1 MPLQSSPT
9 LSPSADFRETA
20 RLFFI
25 HLRLNFQILLAP
37 IFLWGYYLAG
47 GQPDLRF
54 WVAFVAFHV
63 FLYGG
68 TTVYNSCYDRDEGP
82 VGGLERPPPVV
93 AALLPLSVVWQGIG
107 LALALWVN
115 VSVGVIYGLIFAL
128 STAYSRPWPR
138 LKGRPIAGLLAV
150 ALGQGVLAAGGGW
163 AVADPRFAMLY
174 PPGAAAVLAAA
185 AFTSGFYPITQI
197 YQVDEDLSRG
207 DLTFAAWAGPS
218 TTFGFGLVTMTAA
231 VGVLGVVFFRLF
243 GLAQTVLLL
252 LFCLGWLAMIG
263 RWAVTFD
270 AGQVLANYRRVMRLY
285 RLMTLGFLGFICL
298 HLFNLWP
305 FA

>member
-1 MPLQSSPT
+1 MPHPPPPDISP
-9 LSPSADFRETA
+9 PIDFREVA

-47 GQPDLRF
+47 GQPDLQF
-54 WVAFVAFHV
+54 WVAFVAFHG

-68 TTVYNSCYDRDEGP
+68 ATVYNSYYDRDEGP
-82 VGGLERPPPVV
+82 VGGLEHPPPVV
-93 AALLPLSVVWQGIG
+93 PALLPLSLIWQVVG

-115 VSVGVIYGLIFAL
+115 VTVGLFYGLIFAL
-128 STAYSRPWPR
+128 FTAYSRPRPR
-138 LKGRPIAGLLAV
+138 LKGRPILGLMTV

-163 AVADPRFAMLY
+163 AVADPRFAALT
-174 PPGAAAVLAAA
+174 PLSAVAVLAAA
-185 AFTSGFYPITQI
+185 AFTTGFYPITQI

-207 DLTFAAWAGPS
+207 DVTFAAWAGS
-218 TTFGFGLVTMTAA
+218 TATFGFGLVTMSVA
-231 VGVLGVVFFRLF
+231 VGFLAVVFFRLF
-243 GLAQTVLLL
+243 GLGQMLLLL
-252 LFCLGWLAMIG
+252 LFCLGWLVMIA
-263 RWAVTFD
+263 RWATTYD
-270 AGQVLANYRRVMRLY
+270 AGQVLANYRHVMRLY
-285 RLMTLGFLGFICL
+285 RLMTLGFLGFLCL